1 MREKPID
8 IDALLQDT
16 WLTVI
21 SLRHGPVFQ
30 EGAGEGRVLWQ
41 QCVDNL
47 EQVQKTLKAADY
59 SEQSCQHILY
69 AQCALLDEAAKSR
82 GVQDDA
88 CVQWYDRP
96 LQGQFFGTIN
106 AGDALFERMRQVL
119 REAAP
124 DMAVLTCFHRV
135 LMLGF
140 MGGFTSVNDP
150 ERLRL
155 ARELADRV
163 PAFDFP
169 QERPLLASVPERRG
183 LSEWLRHM
191 PVRIGLAVL
200 LLVVLWWGL
209 DSWLDNLVTTL
220 LSGVAR

>member
-8 IDALLQDT
+8 IDELLQDT

-30 EGAGEGRVLWQ
+30 EGRGEGRVLWQ
-41 QCVDNL
+41 HCVDNL

-82 GVQDDA
+82 GIQDDA

-106 AGDALFERMRQVL
+106 AGDALYERMRQVL

-169 QERPLLASVPERRG
+169 QERPLLVSVPERRG

-191 PVRIGLAVL
+191 PVRIGLAAL

-220 LSGVAR
+220 LPGVAR

>member
-21 SLRHGPVFQ
+21 SLRHGAVFQ
-30 EGAGEGRVLWQ
+30 EGGGEGLVLWQ
-41 QCVDNL
+41 HCVDNL
-47 EQVQKTLKAADY
+47 EQVQKTLKAANY
-59 SEQSCQHILY
+59 SEQSCRDILY

-106 AGDALFERMRQVL
+106 AGDALYERMRQVL

-150 ERLRL
+150 DRLRL

-169 QERPLLASVPERRG
+169 QERPLLASVPGQRG
-183 LSEWLRHM
+183 LSKWLRHM
-191 PVRIGLAVL
+191 PMRIGLAAL

-209 DSWLDNLVTTL
+209 DGWLDNLVTTL
-220 LSGVAR
+220 LPGVAR

>member
-1 MREKPID
+1 MREKPVD

-21 SLRHGPVFQ
+21 SLRHGPAFK
-30 EGAGEGRVLWQ
+30 EGDGEGRVLWQ
-41 QCVDNL
+41 HCVDNL

-59 SEQSCQHILY
+59 SEQSCRHILY

-106 AGDALFERMRQVL
+106 AGDELYERMRQVL

-124 DMAVLTCFHRV
+124 DIAVLTCFHRV

-140 MGGFTSVNDP
+140 TGGFASLNDP
-150 ERLRL
+150 ERQRL
-155 ARELADRV
+155 VRELAARV

-169 QERPLLASVPERRG
+169 QERPLLAAVPGRGGISV
-183 LSEWLRHM
+183 WLRHM
-191 PVRIGLAVL
+191 PVRIGLSAL
-200 LLVVLWWGL
+200 LLAALWWAL

-220 LSGVAR
+220 LPGVVR